1 MEVHIKEK
9 EKEIKRGIQFA
20 RVVVHGGGGV
30 EQSD

>member
-20 RVVVHGGGGV
+20 HVWLCMGV